1 MTQQMER
8 TTETAGGIVLAM
20 FGIGVGIALVAA
32 FTGAWISATVM
43 PDLGAAEE
51 EVVSSYTPLAFL
63 SIAALS
69 APVVAGILGI
79 VNGDSVVSPADAAVV
94 GVACLFGATLM
105 ILVAGAGIAV
115 SEPTGPQ
122 VVDDGSNGGDTT
134 GNGDDSASATPGV
147 LDLVG
152 LAGLGGIG
160 ALVSGFVAGYV
171 D

>member
-1 MTQQMER
+1 MAQQMER
-8 TTETAGGIVLAM
+8 TVETAGGIVLTM
-20 FGIGVGIALVAA
+20 FGIGVGLALVAA
-32 FTGAWISATVM
+32 FAGAWITATVV

-51 EVVSSYTPLAFL
+51 EVVSSYTPLVFV

-69 APVVAGILGI
+69 APVVAGVLGI
-79 VNGDSVVSPADAAVV
+79 ANGDRVAGPADAAVV

-115 SEPTGPQ
+115 SEPTSPQ
-122 VVDDGSNGGDTT
+122 VVDDSSDGD
-134 GNGDDSASATPGV
+134 GNNDSDSATPGV

-152 LAGLGGIG
+152 LAGLSGIG